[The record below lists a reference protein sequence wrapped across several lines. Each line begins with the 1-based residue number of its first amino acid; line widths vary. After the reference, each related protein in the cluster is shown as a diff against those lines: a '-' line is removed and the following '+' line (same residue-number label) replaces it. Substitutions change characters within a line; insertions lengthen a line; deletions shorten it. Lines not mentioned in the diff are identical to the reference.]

1 MDKQE
6 IIISHFLEGKSQWE
20 IHRQTG
26 FDRKTIRKY
35 VNQYEE
41 KRKAIIEETGD
52 VEVLIEDIVEAPKYD
67 TSNRAKYKLTDEII
81 ERWTYVNTLD
91 TKS

>member
-35 VNQYEE
+35 INQYEE
-41 KRKAIIEETGD
+41 KRNAIIEEKGD
-52 VEVLIEDIVEAPKYD
+52 VGVLIDEIVERIDFYLK
-67 TSNRAKYKLTDEII
+67 
-81 ERWTYVNTLD
+81 
-91 TKS
+91 

>member
-35 VNQYEE
+35 INQYEK
-41 KRKAIIEETGD
+41 KRNAIIEEKGD
-52 VEVLIEDIVEAPKYD
+52 VGVLIDEIVERIDFYLK
-67 TSNRAKYKLTDEII
+67 
-81 ERWTYVNTLD
+81 
-91 TKS
+91 